1 MKISFLFKS
10 SFDSTER
17 QEINVQRIDDA
28 NSRLRAFGITLQIF
42 LHKIRTETLHQR
54 RLTNKHECKV
64 ILSSSKFSK
73 ISFKQ
78 SSGRRRAILFS
89 AIQKKNNNKYIVL
102 GQLIIN
108 NHNIQE

>member
-42 LHKIRTETLHQR
+42 LHKILTEILHQR

-73 ISFKQ
+73 TSFKQ
-78 SSGRRRAILFS
+78 STGSEQDIFFLSFLLKFS
-89 AIQKKNNNKYIVL
+89 IK
-102 GQLIIN
+102 
-108 NHNIQE
+108 